1 MTEAIRWQKSSYSG
15 GDTGQNCV
23 ELSKD
28 GDVVKLRESDD
39 PGSTITTTHAKMTAF
54 IRSLKNGEFDH
65 FAN

>member
-28 GDVVKLRESDD
+28 GGVIRLRESDSPD
-39 PGSTITTTHAKMTAF
+39 TVISFGRHQLGA
-54 IRSLKNGEFDH
+54 
-65 FAN
+65 